1 MLIIDLTQPLN
12 TFLCIAV
19 MIGLVFLGHELKNS
33 IPPAIAL
40 GLSVLLIVMHAI
52 QLYVFTDTYV
62 AYASVLSSSII
73 YDFAMILVS
82 YLSYLWIDDIEAK
95 YKNKKSLDDSLEWFW
110 KKV

>member
-1 MLIIDLTQPLN
+1 MIVIDLTQPLN

-19 MIGLVFLGHELKNS
+19 MLALVFLGHELKNS

-40 GLSVLLIVMHAI
+40 GLSTLLIVIHAL
-52 QLYVFTDTYV
+52 QLYVFTN
-62 AYASVLSSSII
+62 AYIDYISVLSSSII

>member
-1 MLIIDLTQPLN
+1 MLVIDLTQPLN

-19 MIGLVFLGHELKNS
+19 IIGLVFLGHELKNS

-52 QLYVFTDTYV
+52 QLYVFTDTFA
-62 AYASVLSSSII
+62 AYASILSSSMI

-110 KKV
+110 KKI

>member
-1 MLIIDLTQPLN
+1 MIVIDLTQPLN

-19 MIGLVFLGHELKNS
+19 ILGLVFLGHELKNS

-52 QLYVFTDTYV
+52 QLYVFTDTYI
-62 AYASVLSSSII
+62 AYASVLSSSVI

-110 KKV
+110 KKI